1 MYCGNCGT
9 QVGDT
14 AKFCP
19 KCGKR
24 IPRPDVPDTE
34 CENQAAHD
42 EPALGS
48 DPVRQDPLDNKEPAW
63 QEHGSSNGSGFQEGG
78 NPYDSGWQAEPSPDE
93 SVKKSTLV
101 KRSITLGVVLA
112 AVILVVAAVVL
123 HASAL
128 TNLAMKTFASPAS
141 YYQYVEAKALGNTVS
156 TAASLYDVV
165 LRDNLQT
172 DNRSVSLDATLTL
185 EDSGKTLLTAYT
197 GEDLSWF
204 SSLGLSID
212 ANSKGDLSS
221 SAASL
226 SLGSDQL
233 ISCNVIT
240 DLDSK
245 ALYLQ
250 VPELSQDYAEISL
263 EDYLEDAY
271 YYYDSDSMDEVFD
284 TLTTLYERC
293 PDKATVE
300 KILNRYVK
308 TVLSCLDDVEKGTD
322 TLSAQGVSQK
332 YTTLEVTI
340 DAEVLQE
347 VLKNVLEE
355 MLEDEDLEEVILNF
369 AELGEAEGMDPD
381 DVYEEF
387 TDALEDL
394 LDELDE
400 LDDYDMDDIVMT
412 VWVDGSGEIRGRK
425 LEYEDVDLY
434 YAMPKDGKDFG
445 LELSYSDGY
454 EDAALTGSGTISGGK
469 LSGSFALTESATP
482 LGFLKVEQWD
492 TDKLQDGYLSG
503 TFTLQPANILNVSL
517 SGFYLTITADTAK
530 DSADYEISVSTSSA
544 KLGTLALST
553 KTGSATGRVK
563 APSDTVSLE
572 RWANSVD
579 LTGFLSSLRDT
590 DLPSDL
596 VDELIEEFIY

>member
-1 MYCGNCGT
+1 
-9 QVGDT
+9 V
-14 AKFCP
+14 A
-19 KCGKR
+19 
-24 IPRPDVPDTE
+24 
-34 CENQAAHD
+34 
-42 EPALGS
+42 
-48 DPVRQDPLDNKEPAW
+48 
-63 QEHGSSNGSGFQEGG
+63 
-78 NPYDSGWQAEPSPDE
+78 
-93 SVKKSTLV
+93 
-101 KRSITLGVVLA
+101 LA

-141 YYQYVEAKALGNTVS
+141 YYQYVEAKSLGSTVS

-165 LRDNLQT
+165 LRDNLQI
-172 DNRSVSLDATLTL
+172 DDRGVSLDATLTL

-240 DLDSK
+240 DLDAK

-284 TLTTLYERC
+284 TLTTLYERS

-300 KILNRYVK
+300 KLLNRYIK
-308 TVLSCLDDVEKGTD
+308 TVLDCLDDVEKDTD

-340 DAEVLQE
+340 DADMLQDVME
-347 VLKNVLEE
+347 NVLEE
-355 MLEDEDLEEVILNF
+355 MLEDEDLKEIILNF
-369 AELGEAEGMDPD
+369 AELGEAEGIDPD

-387 TDALEDL
+387 TDALEEL
-394 LDELDE
+394 LDELDM
-400 LDDYDMDDIVMT
+400 LGYYDMDDIVMT

-425 LEYEDVDLY
+425 IEYEDVDLY

-482 LGFLKVEQWD
+482 LVFLKVEQWD

-503 TFTLQPANILNVSL
+503 TFTISATSALNNSILS
-517 SGFYLTITADTAK
+517 SYYLTITADTAK
-530 DSADYEISVSTSSA
+530 DSADYEISVSTDSTR
-544 KLGTLALST
+544 LCTLALST
-553 KTGSATGRVK
+553 KSGSASGRVK